1 MGWTV
6 SKIAGKGF
14 NILKKSEEV
23 DEENCGH
30 DLNVNI
36 KLYGTV
42 PEEKE

>member
-14 NILKKSEEV
+14 NILKKCEEG

-36 KLYGTV
+36 KLYGTI